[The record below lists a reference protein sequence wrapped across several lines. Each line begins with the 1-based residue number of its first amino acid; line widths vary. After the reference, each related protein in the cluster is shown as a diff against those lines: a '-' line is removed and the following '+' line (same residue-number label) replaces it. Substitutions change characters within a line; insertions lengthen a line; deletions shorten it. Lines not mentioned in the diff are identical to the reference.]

1 LDEIGEI
8 PASTQVKLLRVLE
21 EREVTRVGG
30 SQPIKVD
37 VRVITAT
44 NRSLRSQVEAG
55 SFRADL
61 YYRLNV
67 LSMYLPPLRERR
79 DDIALLVRRFVREFA
94 ASHDRAFHGIS
105 GEALQA
111 MVAYDWPGN
120 VRELRNLI
128 ESMVVLAPGREITLA
143 DIPREIREGAGG
155 GRLLPVPVGPILREG
170 AQAEGRELEF
180 IVRSLVEL
188 KLQVEELRRR
198 QDAQQA
204 AAPVWTEVSAPMPV
218 SAALPQGRGI
228 EAPAGSAALVPS
240 VGVTITPGMTM
251 AEIERRAIE
260 SALRATRGNRRK
272 AAEMLD
278 IGERTMYRKLKEY
291 HLDEVVDES

>member
-1 LDEIGEI
+1 
-8 PASTQVKLLRVLE
+8 
-21 EREVTRVGG
+21 VTRVGG
-30 SQPIKVD
+30 TQAIKVD

-44 NRSLRSQVEAG
+44 NRSLRAQVEAG
-55 SFRADL
+55 TFRADL

-94 ASHDRAFHGIS
+94 AAHDREFRGIS
-105 GEALQA
+105 AEAMQA
-111 MVAYDWPGN
+111 LVGYSWPGN

-128 ESMVVLAPGREITLA
+128 ESMVVLAPGREITVE
-143 DIPREIREGAGG
+143 DIPREIREGGAA
-155 GRLLPVPVGPILREG
+155 RLLPVPVGPILREG

-198 QDAQQA
+198 LDTQQA
-204 AAPVWTEVSAPMPV
+204 WTEVPAAPSYPMVRAIEPPEPVESA
-218 SAALPQGRGI
+218 SSGT
-228 EAPAGSAALVPS
+228 
-240 VGVTITPGMTM
+240 TISPTMTM
-251 AEIERRAIE
+251 AEIERIAIA
-260 SALRATRGNRRK
+260 SALRQTRGNRRK
-272 AAEMLD
+272 AAELLA

-291 HLDEVVDES
+291 HLDHVGDES